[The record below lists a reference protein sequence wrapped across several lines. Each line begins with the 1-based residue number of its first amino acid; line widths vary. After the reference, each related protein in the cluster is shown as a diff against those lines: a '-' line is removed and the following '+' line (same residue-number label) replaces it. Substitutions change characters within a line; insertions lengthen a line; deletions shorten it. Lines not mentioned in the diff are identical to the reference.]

1 MSRNFKNIMRL
12 YEGAAGKERRRN
24 LMKEILKDST
34 PIPEPVV
41 YEDIDRAFREW
52 VEESLDL
59 SVDGERVPTV
69 SLFSNQ
75 RFSEYMQSWEN
86 VDDRRNLK
94 PNFKIVTREN
104 NPKKGT
110 LNGGTMNIPG
120 EYRILLRR
128 VESRDRNNRRYYT
141 EYWMKQPLLVDMVY
155 TVSIVVSKYSVLND
169 FNMMMND
176 RFKAINCYIRPKG
189 HFMPMEMTDVSD
201 ESNYSIDNRQYYS
214 QSYTI
219 TVRAYI
225 IPEDSYT
232 VRESPHFKL
241 VGFEGEGRGSATI
254 EEIPSCGEDTRY
266 EYDDVVLRIDFP
278 ACVSSYRFRSDMD
291 FVIDGIDDD
300 PERTFNLKYYRFFI
314 NDVETGI
321 SEGTLI
327 REGDEIRFRGVVKWN
342 PFEAAALTILGHS
355 RTEVHEK

>member
-1 MSRNFKNIMRL
+1 MSRNFKNVMRL
-12 YEGAAGKERRRN
+12 YEKAVGQERRKN
-24 LMKEILKDST
+24 LVKEIVKDST

-52 VEESLDL
+52 VEESLDM

-69 SLFSNQ
+69 ALFSNQ
-75 RFSEYMQSWEN
+75 RFSEYMQSWQN

-94 PNFKIVTREN
+94 PNFKIITREN

-110 LNGGTMNIPG
+110 LNGGSMNIPG

-155 TVSIVVSKYSVLND
+155 TVSIVAGKYGVLNE

-189 HFMPMEMTDVSD
+189 HFMPMEMTDISD

-214 QSYTI
+214 QSYAI

-232 VRESPHFKL
+232 VRESPLFKL

-254 EEIPSCGEDTRY
+254 EEIPSCGENTRY
-266 EYDDVVLRIDFP
+266 EYDEVVLRIDFP
-278 ACVSSYRFRSDMD
+278 PCVTSYRFRSDTEI
-291 FVIDGIDDD
+291 VVDGISED
-300 PERTFNLKYYRFFI
+300 PERTFNLRHYRIFV
-314 NDVETGI
+314 NDVETELA
-321 SEGTLI
+321 EGTVI
-327 REGDEIRFRGVVKWN
+327 RENDEVSVRGVVRCN
-342 PFEAAALTILGHS
+342 AFESSALTILGHS